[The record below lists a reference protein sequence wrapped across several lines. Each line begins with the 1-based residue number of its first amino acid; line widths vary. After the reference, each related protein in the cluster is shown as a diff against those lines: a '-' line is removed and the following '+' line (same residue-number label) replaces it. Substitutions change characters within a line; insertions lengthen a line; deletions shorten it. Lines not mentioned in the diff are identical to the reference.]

1 MNCKVLIALCCVA
14 VYAAHASPAGAA
26 TAAAASADE
35 EIKDF
40 PAYMK
45 RFDKLNVEQVLNND
59 RVLASHLKCFLNEG
73 PCVQQSR
80 DLKRVIPVIANNGCN
95 GCTERQ
101 MTTIK
106 KSLNFL
112 RTKKPV
118 EWARLVNIYDP
129 SGTKLNKF
137 LDA

>member
-1 MNCKVLIALCCVA
+1 TKTIFTFVSACFYPYKLALLQVICHQLIF
-14 VYAAHASPAGAA
+14 YFFYFTG
-26 TAAAASADE
+26 
-35 EIKDF
+35 
-40 PAYMK
+40 
-45 RFDKLNVEQVLNND
+45 
-59 RVLASHLKCFLNEG
+59 
-73 PCVQQSR
+73 
-80 DLKRVIPVIANNGCN
+80 VIPVIANNGCN

-118 EWARLVNIYDP
+118 EWARLVKIYDP

>member
-1 MNCKVLIALCCVA
+1 MNCKLLIALCCVA

-26 TAAAASADE
+26 TAAASSADE

-80 DLKRVIPVIANNGCN
+80 DLKS
-95 GCTERQ
+95 E
-101 MTTIK
+101 
-106 KSLNFL
+106 
-112 RTKKPV
+112 
-118 EWARLVNIYDP
+118 
-129 SGTKLNKF
+129 
-137 LDA
+137 

>member
-1 MNCKVLIALCCVA
+1 MRVRVPTDRPTERASVSVCVCVRA
-14 VYAAHASPAGAA
+14 CICMRPPSSSSTASSAGNSSFTA
-26 TAAAASADE
+26 TAADD

-80 DLKRVIPVIANNGCN
+80 DLKSEWPKTILFSYINMINNIIP
-95 GCTERQ
+95 
-101 MTTIK
+101 
-106 KSLNFL
+106 LL
-112 RTKKPV
+112 
-118 EWARLVNIYDP
+118 
-129 SGTKLNKF
+129 
-137 LDA
+137 

>member
-14 VYAAHASPAGAA
+14 VYAAQASPAGAA
-26 TAAAASADE
+26 TAADE

-45 RFDKLNVEQVLNND
+45 RFEKLNVEQVLNND

-80 DLKRVIPVIANNGCN
+80 DLK
-95 GCTERQ
+95 
-101 MTTIK
+101 
-106 KSLNFL
+106 S
-112 RTKKPV
+112 
-118 EWARLVNIYDP
+118 EWPKRYYLVTFILIYLFILINIILL
-129 SGTKLNKF
+129 S
-137 LDA
+137 